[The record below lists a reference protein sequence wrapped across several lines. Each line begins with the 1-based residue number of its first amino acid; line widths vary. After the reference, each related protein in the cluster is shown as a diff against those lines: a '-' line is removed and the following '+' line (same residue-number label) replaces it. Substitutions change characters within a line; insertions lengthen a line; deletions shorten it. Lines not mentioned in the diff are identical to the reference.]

1 MKKVKDSND
10 DVEVGIVVYSDLVS
24 YVLPAAS
31 PDYIFGCLIVISV
44 LWKYPANFSCTLI
57 LGNFPFNL
65 TIMSHTLFILF
76 VQLALENANA
86 NVL

>member
-44 LWKYPANFSCTLI
+44 L
-57 LGNFPFNL
+57 
-65 TIMSHTLFILF
+65 
-76 VQLALENANA
+76 
-86 NVL
+86 

>member
-44 LWKYPANFSCTLI
+44 LWKYPANF
-57 LGNFPFNL
+57 FMF
-65 TIMSHTLFILF
+65 F
-76 VQLALENANA
+76 
-86 NVL
+86 